1 MAYARSLA
9 KPADKVS
16 VGFDEGRKGDGA
28 LLVLDS
34 QKIRTAAFRQA
45 VCNLETVGAEDL
57 GPVMNNA
64 KVPKGSNYL
73 GYWSRSH
80 A

>member
-1 MAYARSLA
+1 MGYARSLA

-16 VGFDEGRKGDGA
+16 VGFDEGRKGDGV

-34 QKIRTAAFRQA
+34 QKIRTAALRQA
-45 VCNLETVGAEDL
+45 VRNLETVGAEDL
-57 GPVMNNA
+57 GLVMNNA

-73 GYWSRSH
+73 QDGSRSS